1 MKKQDYETPSVEVT
15 EMVTESTVLQA
26 SGGTGLQDYNNNPWT
41 W

>member
-26 SGGTGLQDYNNNPWT
+26 SGTGLQDYNETPWI

>member
-1 MKKQDYETPSVEVT
+1 MKKQDYETPVVEVT

-26 SGGTGLQDYNNNPWT
+26 SGSGLQDYNPNPWL